1 MLTVPDLIN
10 IQYIPE
16 INDISLMLMVDFY
29 EQYLCKRFWVF
40 ELADGQKV
48 KLFFKDTSEIFHVSG
63 IDHIYGN
70 VPMDGCKF
78 RLI

>member
-16 INDISLMLMVDFY
+16 ITDISLILMVDFY

-48 KLFFKDTSEIFHVSG
+48 KLFFKDTSEIFMFLELT
-63 IDHIYGN
+63 IYMG
-70 VPMDGCKF
+70 MCLWMA
-78 RLI
+78 LILLMA

>member
-29 EQYLCKRFWVF
+29 EQYLCSEPNSIYLVW
-40 ELADGQKV
+40 
-48 KLFFKDTSEIFHVSG
+48 FFRKQHLYKSRDRS
-63 IDHIYGN
+63 
-70 VPMDGCKF
+70 
-78 RLI
+78 